1 MEKRRF
7 LTYDSKEEMRKIMEE
22 GSCDGYLLNDSLMT
36 IKNLY
41 SKDRFEIVTNLDE
54 LSFLNGI
61 YSREEL
67 IDELDSLKE
76 YVSPHIVKD
85 NMKIFLNEIE
95 ALRKNL
101 EELDYPV
108 EINPLMS
115 SVKDPDRRREIFYTL
130 MSMLKSK
137 NISVKRLATNDD
149 LFKKHIFSATQY
161 PSIYSTA
168 VGDID
173 VYRENIDGE
182 SYFRIKRE
190 FSDPIIGKPAVPN
203 REVLFNV
210 DNCTVESIRNVSN
223 ILGYKKE
230 HPIISV
236 IYYLAE
242 LEKGKFFNIVD
253 TLSPLF
259 LGKDIK
265 VNTVS
270 YMIDN
275 HDVDGDPYS
284 VDGTASLEVTV
295 EGSKESL
302 LFTRLY
308 STEESIGYTIAE
320 QNIGGTN
327 TILTRDLKGYLL
339 YYLLT
344 REIFLEDETLDRIIN
359 TINIITHGK
368 EDVEF
373 KEMESV
379 PDYAIEDISLS
390 GLKLYLNQ
398 YINLLYDVFSTTGN
412 DPDTLKI
419 ITFPFVS
426 DEGFNYRI
434 QHYNC
439 FAGIVMHSPSFF
451 NKYEE
456 FEDSYIWNLIDSNA
470 KALIKKIIKVKQ
482 DIEAKKES
490 ESKEEK

>member
-149 LFKKHIFSATQY
+149 IFKKHIFSATQY

-168 VGDID
+168 VGDINI
-173 VYRENIDGE
+173 YRENIDGE

-230 HPIISV
+230 HPIISI

-259 LGKDIK
+259 LEKDIE
-265 VNTVS
+265 VNIVS
-270 YMIDN
+270 YMTDN

-308 STEESIGYTIAE
+308 STEESVGYTIAE
-320 QNIGGTN
+320 QNIGGSN
-327 TILTRDLKGYLL
+327 TFLTRDLKGYLL

-373 KEMESV
+373 KEMDSDPNYV
-379 PDYAIEDISLS
+379 IEDISLS
-390 GLKLYLNQ
+390 GLKLYLNK
-398 YINLLYDVFSTTGN
+398 YINMLYDVFSTGGN

-419 ITFPFVS
+419 ITFPYVS

-470 KALIKKIIKVKQ
+470 KALIKKIIKVKE
-482 DIEAKKES
+482 DIETKKKE
-490 ESKEEK
+490 EEK

>member
-137 NISVKRLATNDD
+137 NISVKRLETNDD

-308 STEESIGYTIAE
+308 STEESVGYTIAE

-368 EDVEF
+368 DDVEF

>member
-130 MSMLKSK
+130 LTMLKYK
-137 NISVKRLATNDD
+137 NIVVKRLATNDD

-265 VNTVS
+265 VNTIS

-379 PDYAIEDISLS
+379 PDYAIEDISIS

>member
-95 ALRKNL
+95 ALRNDL

-108 EINPLMS
+108 ELNPLMS
-115 SVKDPDRRREIFYTL
+115 SVKDPNRRREIFYTL
-130 MSMLKSK
+130 LTMLKYK
-137 NISVKRLATNDD
+137 NIVVKRLATNDD

-253 TLSPLF
+253 TLCPLF

-308 STEESIGYTIAE
+308 STEESVGYTIAE

>member
-1 MEKRRF
+1 MERKF
-7 LTYDSKEEMRKIMEE
+7 LTYDDKEEMRKIMEE

-210 DNCTVESIRNVSN
+210 DNCTVESIINVSN

-308 STEESIGYTIAE
+308 STEESVGYTIAE

>member
-1 MEKRRF
+1 MERKF
-7 LTYDSKEEMRKIMEE
+7 LTYDDKEEMRKIMEE

-275 HDVDGDPYS
+275 HDADGDPYS

>member
-1 MEKRRF
+1 MERKF
-7 LTYDSKEEMRKIMEE
+7 LTYDDKEEMRKIMEE

-115 SVKDPDRRREIFYTL
+115 SVKDPNRRREIFYTL
-130 MSMLKSK
+130 LTMLKYK
-137 NISVKRLATNDD
+137 NIVVKRLATNDD

-308 STEESIGYTIAE
+308 STEESVGYTIAE

>member
-1 MEKRRF
+1 MERKF
-7 LTYDSKEEMRKIMEE
+7 LTYDDKEEMRKIMEE

-115 SVKDPDRRREIFYTL
+115 SVKDPDRRRNIFDTL

-210 DNCTVESIRNVSN
+210 DNCTIESIRNVSN

-295 EGSKESL
+295 KGSKESL

-308 STEESIGYTIAE
+308 STEESVGYTIAE

>member
-115 SVKDPDRRREIFYTL
+115 SVKDPNRRREIFYTL
-130 MSMLKSK
+130 LTMLKYK
-137 NISVKRLATNDD
+137 NIVVKRLATNDD

-265 VNTVS
+265 VNTIS

-308 STEESIGYTIAE
+308 STEESVGYTIAE

-359 TINIITHGK
+359 TINIITHSK

>member
-95 ALRKNL
+95 ALRNDL

-108 EINPLMS
+108 ELNPLMS
-115 SVKDPDRRREIFYTL
+115 SVKDPNRRREIFYTL
-130 MSMLKSK
+130 LTMLKYK
-137 NISVKRLATNDD
+137 NIVVKRLATNDD

>member
-7 LTYDSKEEMRKIMEE
+7 LVYENKEEIRKIMEE
-22 GSCDGYLLNDSLMT
+22 GSCDGYLFRNDLVIIES
-36 IKNLY
+36 LY
-41 SKDRFEIVTNLDE
+41 SKDRFKVITSIDE
-54 LSFLNGI
+54 LLFLKGV
-61 YSREEL
+61 YSKEEL
-67 IDELDSLKE
+67 IDKIDKIKE
-76 YVSPHIVKD
+76 YTLPHIVKD
-85 NMKIFLNEIE
+85 YQDTFSDELET
-95 ALRKNL
+95 LRKDL

-115 SVKDPDRRREIFYTL
+115 SVKDPDRRRDIFYTL
-130 MSMLKSK
+130 ISMLKSK
-137 NISVKRLATNDD
+137 NIAVKRLATNDT
-149 LFKKHIFSATQY
+149 LYKKNIFSATQY
-161 PSIYSTA
+161 PSIYSE
-168 VGDID
+168 VVEDINI
-173 VYRENIDGE
+173 YRENIDGE

-190 FSDPIIGKPAVPN
+190 FSDPALEKLSVSN
-203 REVLFNV
+203 RDVLLNA
-210 DNCTVESIRNVSN
+210 DTCTVDTIRKASN
-223 ILGYKKE
+223 NLGYKKE

-270 YMIDN
+270 FMVND
-275 HDVDGDPYS
+275 DDEDGEPYS
-284 VDGTASLEVTV
+284 VDDTSSLEITV

-308 STEESIGYTIAE
+308 STEESIGYTVVE
-320 QNIGGTN
+320 QNIGGSN
-327 TILTRDLKGYLL
+327 NHLTRDLKGYLL

-373 KEMESV
+373 KEMDPTPNYV
-379 PDYAIEDISLS
+379 IKDISLS
-390 GLKLYLNQ
+390 GLKLYLNK
-398 YINLLYDVFSTTGN
+398 YINMLYDVFSTGGN

-434 QHYNC
+434 QNYNR

-456 FEDSYIWNLIDSNA
+456 FEDNYIWNYIDSNA
-470 KALIKKIIKVKQ
+470 KALIKKIIKVKE
-482 DIEAKKES
+482 DIEVKKKS
-490 ESKEEK
+490 ESKEEN

>member
-76 YVSPHIVKD
+76 YVSPKIIKD
-85 NMKIFLNEIE
+85 HMKIFLEEIE
-95 ALRKNL
+95 TLRNDL

-108 EINPLMS
+108 ELNPLMS
-115 SVKDPDRRREIFYTL
+115 SVKDPNRRREIFYTL

-275 HDVDGDPYS
+275 HDVDEDPYS

-308 STEESIGYTIAE
+308 STEESVGYTIAE

>member
-275 HDVDGDPYS
+275 DDMDGEPYS
-284 VDGTASLEVTV
+284 VDGTASLEITV

-308 STEESIGYTIAE
+308 STKESIGYTVAE

-379 PDYAIEDISLS
+379 PDYEIEDISLS

>member
-76 YVSPHIVKD
+76 YVSPRIVKD

>member
-308 STEESIGYTIAE
+308 STEESVGYTIAE

-439 FAGIVMHSPSFF
+439 FAGIVMYSPSFF

>member
-7 LTYDSKEEMRKIMEE
+7 LVYENKEEIRKIMEE

-108 EINPLMS
+108 ELNPLMS
-115 SVKDPDRRREIFYTL
+115 SVKDPNRRREIFYTL
-130 MSMLKSK
+130 LTMLKYK
-137 NISVKRLATNDD
+137 NIVVKRLATNDD

-253 TLSPLF
+253 TLCPLF

-308 STEESIGYTIAE
+308 STEESVGYTIAE

>member
-1 MEKRRF
+1 
-7 LTYDSKEEMRKIMEE
+7 MRKIMEE

-308 STEESIGYTIAE
+308 STEESVGYTIAE

-439 FAGIVMHSPSFF
+439 FAGIVMYSPSFF

>member
-359 TINIITHGK
+359 TINIIKHGK

>member
-1 MEKRRF
+1 MERKF
-7 LTYDSKEEMRKIMEE
+7 LTYDDKEEMRKIMEE

-308 STEESIGYTIAE
+308 STEESVGYTIAE

>member
-1 MEKRRF
+1 
-7 LTYDSKEEMRKIMEE
+7 
-22 GSCDGYLLNDSLMT
+22 
-36 IKNLY
+36 
-41 SKDRFEIVTNLDE
+41 
-54 LSFLNGI
+54 
-61 YSREEL
+61 
-67 IDELDSLKE
+67 
-76 YVSPHIVKD
+76 
-85 NMKIFLNEIE
+85 
-95 ALRKNL
+95 
-101 EELDYPV
+101 
-108 EINPLMS
+108 
-115 SVKDPDRRREIFYTL
+115 
-130 MSMLKSK
+130 
-137 NISVKRLATNDD
+137 
-149 LFKKHIFSATQY
+149 
-161 PSIYSTA
+161 
-168 VGDID
+168 
-173 VYRENIDGE
+173 
-182 SYFRIKRE
+182 
-190 FSDPIIGKPAVPN
+190 
-203 REVLFNV
+203 
-210 DNCTVESIRNVSN
+210 
-223 ILGYKKE
+223 
-230 HPIISV
+230 
-236 IYYLAE
+236 
-242 LEKGKFFNIVD
+242 
-253 TLSPLF
+253 
-259 LGKDIK
+259 
-265 VNTVS
+265 
-270 YMIDN
+270 MIDN

>member
-130 MSMLKSK
+130 ISMLKSK

>member
-130 MSMLKSK
+130 LTMLKYK
-137 NISVKRLATNDD
+137 NIVVKRLATNDD

>member
-22 GSCDGYLLNDSLMT
+22 GSCDGYLFNNSLVT

-41 SKDRFEIVTNLDE
+41 SKDRFEILTNLDE
-54 LSFLNGI
+54 LSFLNRI

-67 IDELDSLKE
+67 IDELDALKE
-76 YVSPHIVKD
+76 YVSPHIIKD
-85 NMKIFLNEIE
+85 HMKKFLEEIE
-95 ALRKNL
+95 TLRKDL

-130 MSMLKSK
+130 LTMLKYK
-137 NISVKRLATNDD
+137 NIVVKRLATNDD

-190 FSDPIIGKPAVPN
+190 FSDPIIGKPAVSN

>member
-1 MEKRRF
+1 MEKRRY

-22 GSCDGYLLNDSLMT
+22 GSLDGYLFNNSLVTM
-36 IKNLY
+36 KNLY
-41 SKDRFEIVTNLDE
+41 SKDRFEIVTSLDE

-67 IDELDSLKE
+67 IDELDALKE
-76 YVSPHIVKD
+76 YVSPKIIKD
-85 NMKIFLNEIE
+85 HMKIFLEEIE
-95 ALRKNL
+95 TLRKDL

-108 EINPLMS
+108 EMNPLMS
-115 SVKDPDRRREIFYTL
+115 SVKDPDRRRDIFYTL

-137 NISVKRLATNDD
+137 NISVKRLATNDT
-149 LFKKHIFSATQY
+149 LYKKHIFSATQY
-161 PSIYSTA
+161 PSIYSE
-168 VGDID
+168 VVEDINI
-173 VYRENIDGE
+173 YRENIDGE

-190 FSDPIIGKPAVPN
+190 FSDPTIEKLSVFN
-203 REVLFNV
+203 RDVLLNA
-210 DNCTVESIRNVSN
+210 DTCTVDTIKEASN
-223 ILGYKKE
+223 NLGYKKE

-270 YMIDN
+270 FMVND
-275 HDVDGDPYS
+275 DDEDGEPYS
-284 VDGTASLEVTV
+284 VDDTSSLEITV

-308 STEESIGYTIAE
+308 STEESIGYTVVE
-320 QNIGGTN
+320 QNIGGSN
-327 TILTRDLKGYLL
+327 THLTRDLKGYLL

-344 REIFLEDETLDRIIN
+344 REIFLENEILDRIIN
-359 TINIITHGK
+359 TINIITHGR
-368 EDVEF
+368 EDVDF
-373 KEMESV
+373 REMDSAPNYV
-379 PDYAIEDISLS
+379 IKDISLS
-390 GLKLYLNQ
+390 GLKLYLNK
-398 YINLLYDVFSTTGN
+398 YINMLYDVFSTGGN

-434 QHYNC
+434 QNYNR

-456 FEDSYIWNLIDSNA
+456 FEDNYIWNYIDSNA
-470 KALIKKIIKVKQ
+470 KALIKKIIKVKE
-482 DIEAKKES
+482 DIETKKKE
-490 ESKEEK
+490 EEK

>member
-115 SVKDPDRRREIFYTL
+115 SVKDPDRRRNIFDTL

-308 STEESIGYTIAE
+308 STEESVGYTIAE

>member
-130 MSMLKSK
+130 LTMLKYK
-137 NISVKRLATNDD
+137 NIVVKRLATNDD

-270 YMIDN
+270 YMADN

-368 EDVEF
+368 VDVEF

-419 ITFPFVS
+419 ITFPFAS

>member
-115 SVKDPDRRREIFYTL
+115 SVKDPNRRREIFYTL
-130 MSMLKSK
+130 LTMLKYK
-137 NISVKRLATNDD
+137 NIVVKRLATNDD

-253 TLSPLF
+253 TLCPLF

-308 STEESIGYTIAE
+308 STEESVGYTIAE

>member
-1 MEKRRF
+1 MEKRRY
-7 LTYDSKEEMRKIMEE
+7 LTYDNKEEMRKIMEE
-22 GSCDGYLLNDSLMT
+22 GSCDGYLFRNDLVIIES
-36 IKNLY
+36 LY
-41 SKDRFEIVTNLDE
+41 SKDRFEVIT
-54 LSFLNGI
+54 S
-61 YSREEL
+61 
-67 IDELDSLKE
+67 IDELLFLRGVYSKEELTDKIDKIKE
-76 YVSPHIVKD
+76 YTLPHIVKD
-85 NMKIFLNEIE
+85 YQDIFTDELEV
-95 ALRKNL
+95 LRKDL

-108 EINPLMS
+108 ELNPLMS
-115 SVKDPDRRREIFYTL
+115 SVKDPDRRRDIFYTL
-130 MSMLKSK
+130 LSMLKSK
-137 NISVKRLATNDD
+137 NITVKRLATNDT
-149 LFKKHIFSATQY
+149 LYKKRIFSATQH
-161 PSIYSTA
+161 PSIYSEI
-168 VGDID
+168 VEDINI
-173 VYRENIDGE
+173 YRENIDGE

-190 FSDPIIGKPAVPN
+190 FSDPALEKLSVSN

-210 DNCTVESIRNVSN
+210 DNCTVDTIRKSSN
-223 ILGYKKE
+223 NLGYKKE

-270 YMIDN
+270 FMIDN
-275 HDVDGDPYS
+275 DDIDGEPYS
-284 VDGTASLEVTV
+284 VDGTASLEITV
-295 EGSKESL
+295 EWSKESL

-308 STEESIGYTIAE
+308 STKESIGYTVVE
-320 QNIGGTN
+320 QNIGGSN
-327 TILTRDLKGYLL
+327 THLTRDLKGYLL

-359 TINIITHGK
+359 TINIITQGK

-373 KEMESV
+373 KEMDSDPNYV
-379 PDYAIEDISLS
+379 IEDISLS
-390 GLKLYLNQ
+390 GLKLYLNK
-398 YINLLYDVFSTTGN
+398 YINMLYDVFSTGGN

-419 ITFPFVS
+419 ITFPYVS

-434 QHYNC
+434 QNYNR

-451 NKYEE
+451 NKYED
-456 FEDSYIWNLIDSNA
+456 FEDNYIWNYIDSNA

-482 DIEAKKES
+482 DIEVKKKS